1 MAKYKRVADSKALI
15 LFIFLYVFINN
26 LLANPIDRSASGLEE
41 FTSVVDFSEM
51 RIVDSSIVTDQFS
64 QYGVTFIPNL
74 FYRTA
79 DHPDWASVSGPN
91 LRTGDPEVN
100 PFSIRFN
107 EAHLSA
113 AVVLIA
119 QPATPATITAKLG
132 GVDVE
137 SFETIISID
146 NPNQYFGFEDI
157 LFDEIEVSY
166 SGATRLRVDNVQ
178 FGESVILSPLRITN
192 IINVTSEDIKSV
204 EIFWNSRPG
213 RIYAVYVSDDFSE
226 WTELDDNVA
235 SEGEE
240 TSFIDDALSDK
251 DKKKFYMVEDI
262 TN

>member
-1 MAKYKRVADSKALI
+1 MSRASK
-15 LFIFLYVFINN
+15 
-26 LLANPIDRSASGLEE
+26 
-41 FTSVVDFSEM
+41 
-51 RIVDSSIVTDQFS
+51 
-64 QYGVTFIPNL
+64 
-74 FYRTA
+74 
-79 DHPDWASVSGPN
+79 
-91 LRTGDPEVN
+91 
-100 PFSIRFN
+100 
-107 EAHLSA
+107 
-113 AVVLIA
+113 
-119 QPATPATITAKLG
+119 
-132 GVDVE
+132 
-137 SFETIISID
+137 TIISID

-178 FGESVILSPLRITN
+178 LGESVILSPLRITN

-204 EIFWNSRPG
+204 EIFEFWPG

-240 TSFIDDALSDK
+240 TSFIDDAVSHK